1 MNTSAR
7 MLAGASHMLRFTHIR
22 ATMAL
27 AIVLSTIGSAS
38 ANLITNGNFS
48 ANANQFVVFPG
59 LASSVPEAPEGNPLS
74 IPGWTWNGS
83 SNFGVNGKDT
93 VSNLPALPGPIGIYG
108 PSSQQSNPDRNW
120 VLLQGDGAAVFQIFN
135 VTPGVQHTVSFEAAT
150 RDGEV
155 GEDGLVI
162 FGIAQIYDGA
172 LANFL
177 TQATPKEY
185 SNVAFEAASF
195 TFTPTQS
202 QASLVLQNF
211 SPGLAGK
218 TVNFANVSV
227 VAVPEPGALALA
239 GIGIAAVAYGFRRRR
254 CHQRT

>member
-1 MNTSAR
+1 
-7 MLAGASHMLRFTHIR
+7 MLRFTHIR

-48 ANANQFVVFPG
+48 ANASQFVVFPG
-59 LASSVPEAPEGNPLS
+59 LASSVPGAPEGNPLS

-162 FGIAQIYDGA
+162 FGRAQIYDGA
-172 LANFL
+172 LATFL
-177 TQATPKEY
+177 TEATPKEY

-202 QASLVLQNF
+202 QAALVLQNA
-211 SPGLAGK
+211 SPGLPGK

-239 GIGIAAVAYGFRRRR
+239 GIGIAAVAYGFRRRSH
-254 CHQRT
+254 CRT

>member
-1 MNTSAR
+1 MP
-7 MLAGASHMLRFTHIR
+7 RFTHIR

-38 ANLITNGNFS
+38 AELISNGNFS

-59 LASSVPEAPEGNPLS
+59 YASSVPGAPEGNPLS

-83 SNFGVNGKDT
+83 GNFGVNGIST
-93 VSNLPALPGPIGIYG
+93 GTSAPIGIFG

-120 VLLQGDGAAVFQIFN
+120 VLLQGNGAAVYQVFN

-155 GEDGLVI
+155 GGDGKVI
-162 FGIAQIYDGA
+162 FGLAQIYDGA
-172 LANFL
+172 LPAPFL
-177 TQATPKEY
+177 AGATPKEY

-202 QASLVLQNF
+202 QVSLVLQNS
-211 SPGLAGK
+211 SPGLPGK

-227 VAVPEPGALALA
+227 VPVPEPGALALA
-239 GIGIAAVAYGFRRRR
+239 GIGIAAVAYGFRRRSH
-254 CHQRT
+254 CPA

>member
-1 MNTSAR
+1 MP
-7 MLAGASHMLRFTHIR
+7 RFTHIR

-48 ANANQFVVFPG
+48 ANANAFVVFPG
-59 LASSVPEAPEGNPLS
+59 YASSVPGAPEGNPLS
-74 IPGWTWNGS
+74 IPGWTWNGAG
-83 SNFGVNGKDT
+83 NFGVNGKDT
-93 VSNLPALPGPIGIYG
+93 VSNLPALPGPIGIFG

-120 VLLQGDGAAVFQIFN
+120 VLLQGNGAAVYQIFN
-135 VTPGVQHTVSFEAAT
+135 VTPDVQHTVSFEAAT

-155 GEDGLVI
+155 GENGLVI
-162 FGIAQIYDGA
+162 FGLAQIYDGA
-172 LANFL
+172 LGVTPVSFL
-177 TQATPKEY
+177 ADATLKEY

-202 QASLVLQNF
+202 QVSLVLQNA
-211 SPGLAGK
+211 SPGLPGK

>member
-1 MNTSAR
+1 MIMSAKIFS
-7 MLAGASHMLRFTHIR
+7 GAFHMSTVTHIR

-59 LASSVPEAPEGNPLS
+59 LASSVPGAPEGNPVS
-74 IPGWTWNGS
+74 IPGWTWNGTP
-83 SNFGVNGKDT
+83 NFGVNGIST
-93 VSNLPALPGPIGIYG
+93 GTSAPIGIYG

-120 VLLQGDGAAVFQIFN
+120 VLLQGNGAAVFQVFN

-155 GEDGLVI
+155 GEDGKVI
-162 FGIAQIYDGA
+162 FGLAQIYDGA
-172 LANFL
+172 SGAFL
-177 TQATPKEY
+177 TQATPKAY

-218 TVNFANVSV
+218 TVNFTNVSV
-227 VAVPEPGALALA
+227 VPVPEPGALALA
-239 GIGIAAVAYGFRRRR
+239 GIGIAAVAYGFRRRSH
-254 CHQRT
+254 CPA

>member
-1 MNTSAR
+1 MSTAT
-7 MLAGASHMLRFTHIR
+7 HMR

-27 AIVLSTIGSAS
+27 AIMLTTIGSAS
-38 ANLITNGNFS
+38 AELISNGNFS

-59 LASSVPEAPEGNPLS
+59 LASSVDGAPPGNPLS

-83 SNFGVNGKDT
+83 GNFGVNGKDT
-93 VSNLPALPGPIGIYG
+93 VSDLPALPGPIGIYG

-120 VLLQGDGAAVFQIFN
+120 VLLQGNGAAVFQVFN

-162 FGIAQIYDGA
+162 FGLAQIYDGA
-172 LANFL
+172 LPAPFL
-177 TQATPKEY
+177 AEATPKEY

-202 QASLVLQNF
+202 QVSLVLQNS
-211 SPGLAGK
+211 SPGLPGK

-227 VAVPEPGALALA
+227 VPVPEPGALALA

-254 CHQRT
+254 CHWRT

>member
-1 MNTSAR
+1 
-7 MLAGASHMLRFTHIR
+7 
-22 ATMAL
+22 MAL

-48 ANANQFVVFPG
+48 ANANAFVVFPG
-59 LASSVPEAPEGNPLS
+59 YASSLPGAPEGNPLS
-74 IPGWTWNGS
+74 IPGWIWNGS
-83 SNFGVNGKDT
+83 GNFGVNGIST
-93 VSNLPALPGPIGIYG
+93 GTSAPIGIFG

-120 VLLQGDGAAVFQIFN
+120 VFLQGNGAAVYQIFN

-155 GEDGLVI
+155 GGVGKVI
-162 FGIAQIYDGA
+162 FGLAQIYDGA
-172 LANFL
+172 LGGVPPASFL
-177 TQATPKEY
+177 ADAPLKEY

-195 TFTPTQS
+195 TFTPTRS
-202 QASLVLQNF
+202 QVSLVLQNA

-227 VAVPEPGALALA
+227 VPVPEPGALALA
-239 GIGIAAVAYGFRRRR
+239 GIGIAAVAYGFRRRSH
-254 CHQRT
+254 CPA